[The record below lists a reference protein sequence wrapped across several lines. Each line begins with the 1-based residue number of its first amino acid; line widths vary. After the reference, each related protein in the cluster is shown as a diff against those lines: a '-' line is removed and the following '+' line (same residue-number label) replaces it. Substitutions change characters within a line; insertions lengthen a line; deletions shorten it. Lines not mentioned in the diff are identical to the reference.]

1 MALPKLGHR
10 QDREPYASHRG
21 CNSMAM
27 HLTRGFEP
35 LTVDLTACE
44 KLMASTN
51 VRYPI
56 EETTVAL
63 SGSQT
68 TLSY

>member
-1 MALPKLGHR
+1 
-10 QDREPYASHRG
+10 
-21 CNSMAM
+21 MAM
-27 HLTRGFEP
+27 HLTRGLEP